1 MIINLLDTNLNS
13 RFLFKQKK
21 YSNNSNNISFG
32 LNENNKAALSKL
44 RRNIEDRIS
53 IIQSIDMEDPDI
65 EPCLAEFSHIV
76 SENYSNSR
84 EMNLILDKLN
94 AAGSRTGIKDCL
106 SSFINCWIKLF
117 LSSRAKASELMDRL
131 KMPHPPAGYLSRTA
145 TNPMFKDTALRNIQ
159 NAQKYIIENV
169 KQGVCPDKNLIIS
182 LHKIITE
189 DLPFTAQDGR
199 KYDCS
204 SYSGIIRKL
213 ENDETQTGSKNA
225 DCNERLDDFMSW
237 LKRNYNKDDTFQL
250 AAQSYKKLLGIC
262 PFYDANG
269 RTIRSFID
277 ALLYSKGYRF
287 KEYPANYAEVRNM
300 KTEDLKKIF
309 EGNCGKLTVNVLS

>member
-21 YSNNSNNISFG
+21 HAGGVSFG
-32 LNENNKAALSKL
+32 LNENNRLALSRL
-44 RRNIEDRIS
+44 HENADDRFS

-65 EPCLAEFSHIV
+65 EPCLDEFSHIV
-76 SENYSNSR
+76 SESHSNSA

-94 AAGSRTGIKDCL
+94 AAPCRAGIQECL
-106 SSFINCWIKLF
+106 SNFIKCWMKLF
-117 LSSRAKASELMDRL
+117 LSTRTKASEIMDSL

-145 TNPMFKDTALRNIQ
+145 TNPLYKDTALRNIQ
-159 NAQKYIIENV
+159 NAQEYIIENV
-169 KQGVCPDKNLIIS
+169 KQGVCPDKDLMIS
-182 LHKIITE
+182 LHKIIAQ
-189 DLPFTAQDGR
+189 DLPFDAQDGR

-237 LKRNYNKDDTFQL
+237 LKRNYKKDDIFQL
-250 AAQSYKKLLGIC
+250 AAQAYKKLLGIC

-287 KEYPANYAEVRNM
+287 KGYPANYAEVRSM
-300 KTEDLKKIF
+300 KTEDLKKLF
-309 EGNCGKLTVNVLS
+309 EENCEKTAVNVLS

>member
-1 MIINLLDTNLNS
+1 MIINLSNINLNS

-21 YSNNSNNISFG
+21 HAGSVPFG
-32 LNENNKAALSKL
+32 LNENNRLAL
-44 RRNIEDRIS
+44 RRLHENSDDRFS

-65 EPCLAEFSHIV
+65 EPCLDEFSHIV
-76 SENYSNSR
+76 SESPSNTA

-94 AAGSRTGIKDCL
+94 AAGCRAGIQDCL

-117 LSSRAKASELMDRL
+117 LSSRTKASELMDRL

-145 TNPMFKDTALRNIQ
+145 TNPLYKDTALKNIE

-169 KQGVCPDKNLIIS
+169 KQGVCPDKNLMIS
-182 LHKIITE
+182 LHKIITQ
-189 DLPFTAQDGR
+189 DLPFDVQDGMEH
-199 KYDCS
+199 DCS
-204 SYSGIIRKL
+204 GYSGVIRKEDNDNQPDSKR
-213 ENDETQTGSKNA
+213 EN
-225 DCNERLDDFMSW
+225 CNERLDDFMSW
-237 LKRNYNKDDTFQL
+237 LKRNYNKNNIFQL

-277 ALLYSKGYRF
+277 ALLFSKGYRF
-287 KEYPANYAEVRNM
+287 QEYPANYAEVRSM
-300 KTEDLKKIF
+300 KTEDLKKLF
-309 EGNCGKLTVNVLS
+309 EENCEKLPDFD